1 MASQSPLLR
10 RNFKEVVLLAEELSY
25 SFHLGSDKN
34 KSKVAKKIAKGNT
47 SGTTSL
53 SNNAIQNANDLSG
66 VNKHNLRDYDNEK
79 ELIRTIYGTDNI
91 VNNVKN
97 LYLEEFEQSRI
108 EYNNKQTRN
117 DRKIDNYFEKVCASQ
132 NDIACE
138 IIIELVDMD
147 FWSDKDDEY
156 RFKMVD
162 VFAEQIS
169 DLNTIVPSFKIAN
182 ATIHFDES
190 SPHLHIV
197 GVPVIENCSRG
208 MKRQVGKTKL
218 FTKESLAEMQD
229 KMRTC
234 CIKSYNRIY
243 NDEMRLKEKQKGRN
257 KDINSRN
264 MQDYKIIKQNYEK
277 HNLKLKKANEQ
288 TEKVYKSSNNIR
300 NMLNTLKPNFISKN
314 NSVISNEDINK
325 IKDFINE
332 VQETTQTMTS
342 VNDLNIVIKE
352 FENSYSKIE
361 KENNSLKYQLDKK
374 DDEIKY
380 LKSEITTKDK
390 IINKL
395 QAEKEKIKRELQ
407 KFKDF
412 WHRLMT
418 RFHNKISFDKDE
430 QYKYVSE
437 DLHKAGVFS
446 DDDFEIATNAFRKV
460 KPKEE
465 ITEKEQKKE
474 NKDRWVIKNKI

>member
-1 MASQSPLLR
+1 M
-10 RNFKEVVLLAEELSY
+10 AEELSY

-34 KSKVAKKIAKGNT
+34 KSKVAKKVAKGNT

-91 VNNVKN
+91 VNDVHN
-97 LYLEEFEQSRI
+97 LYIQEFEQARI

-138 IIIELVDMD
+138 IIIELGDMD
-147 FWSDKDDEY
+147 FWKDKDDEY

-162 VFAEQIS
+162 VFTEQIA

-190 SPHLHIV
+190 SPHMHIV

-208 MKRQVGKTKL
+208 MKKQVGKTKL
-218 FTKESLAEMQD
+218 FTKESLAEIQD
-229 KMRTC
+229 KMRIA

-257 KDINSRN
+257 KDINSRD

-277 HNLKLKKANEQ
+277 HNLRLKKANEQ

-300 NMLNTLKPNFISKN
+300 NMITNLKPTFMNKN
-314 NSVISNEDINK
+314 NSVISNEDINE
-325 IKDFINE
+325 IKDFIDE
-332 VQETTQTMTS
+332 VQETTKTMTS
-342 VNDLNIVIKE
+342 VNDLNIIIKE
-352 FENSYSKIE
+352 FESSYTKIE
-361 KENNSLKYQLDKK
+361 KENDSLKYQLEQKDK
-374 DDEIKY
+374 EIKY
-380 LKSEITTKDK
+380 LKNELSVKDK

-395 QAEKEKIKRELQ
+395 QTEKEKIKDSLQ
-407 KFKDF
+407 KFKNF
-412 WHRLMT
+412 WYSIMN
-418 RFHNKISFDKDE
+418 RFHNKITFDKDE

-465 ITEKEQKKE
+465 LQEKEQKK
-474 NKDRWVIKNKI
+474 NDSDRWKIRK

>member
-1 MASQSPLLR
+1 M
-10 RNFKEVVLLAEELSY
+10 AEELSY

-34 KSKVAKKIAKGNT
+34 KSKVAKKVAKGNT

-91 VNNVKN
+91 VNDVKN
-97 LYLEEFEQSRI
+97 LYLEEFEQSRL

-117 DRKIDNYFEKVCASQ
+117 DRKIENYFEKVCASQ

-138 IIIELVDMD
+138 IIIELGDMD
-147 FWSDKDDEY
+147 FWQDKDDEY

-162 VFAEQIS
+162 VFEEQIT

-190 SPHLHIV
+190 SPHFHIV
-197 GVPVIENCSRG
+197 GVPVIESCNRG
-208 MKRQVGKTKL
+208 MKKQVGKTKL
-218 FTKESLAEMQD
+218 FTKESLAEIQD
-229 KMRTC
+229 KMRIA
-234 CIKSYNRIY
+234 CIKSYNKIY

-257 KDINSRN
+257 KDINTRD

-288 TEKVYKSSNNIR
+288 TDKVYKSSNNIKNILTNLR
-300 NMLNTLKPNFISKN
+300 PAIMSKN
-314 NSVISNEDINK
+314 NNIISNDAVDK
-325 IKDFINE
+325 IKDFIDE
-332 VQETTQTMTS
+332 VQETTKTMTS

-352 FENSYSKIE
+352 FESSYAKIE
-361 KENNSLKYQLDKK
+361 KENDSLKYQLNKK
-374 DDEIKY
+374 DNEIKY
-380 LKSEITTKDK
+380 LKNELSAKDK

-395 QAEKEKIKRELQ
+395 QAEKEKIKDSLQ
-407 KFKDF
+407 KFKNF
-412 WHRLMT
+412 WYGIMN
-418 RFHNKISFDKDE
+418 RFHSKIAFDKDE

-437 DLHKAGVFS
+437 DLHKAGIFS

-465 ITEKEQKKE
+465 NAEMDKKKE
-474 NKDRWVIKNKI
+474 KSDKWIIKK

>member
-1 MASQSPLLR
+1 
-10 RNFKEVVLLAEELSY
+10 LAEELSY

-34 KSKVAKKIAKGNT
+34 KSKVAKKVAKRNT

-79 ELIRTIYGTDNI
+79 ELIRTIYGTNNI
-91 VNNVKN
+91 VSDVKN
-97 LYLEEFEQSRI
+97 LYLEEFEQARI

-132 NDIACE
+132 
-138 IIIELVDMD
+138 IIIELGDMD

-156 RFKMVD
+156 RLKMVD
-162 VFAEQIS
+162 VFTEQIT

-182 ATIHFDES
+182 ATIHFDEC

-197 GVPVIENCSRG
+197 GVPVIENCNRG
-208 MKRQVGKTKL
+208 MKKQVGKTKL
-218 FTKESLAEMQD
+218 FTKESLAEIQD
-229 KMRTC
+229 KMRMA

-257 KDINSRN
+257 FDINVKDMDS
-264 MQDYKIIKQNYEK
+264 YKKFANNYEK
-277 HNLKLKKANEQ
+277 HNLRLKKANEQ
-288 TEKVYKSSNNIR
+288 TEKVYKSSNNIK
-300 NMLNTLKPNFISKN
+300 NIITDLKPAFMNKN
-314 NSVISNEDINK
+314 NSVISNEDINE
-325 IKDFINE
+325 IKDFIDE
-332 VQETTQTMTS
+332 VQETTKTMTS
-342 VNDLNIVIKE
+342 VNNLNIVIKE
-352 FENSYSKIE
+352 FESSYTKIE
-361 KENNSLKYQLDKK
+361 KENNSLKYQLEKK
-374 DDEIKY
+374 DNEIKY
-380 LKSEITTKDK
+380 LKGEISTKDK

-395 QAEKEKIKRELQ
+395 QAEKEKIKDSLQ
-407 KFKDF
+407 KFKNF
-412 WHRLMT
+412 WYGIMN
-418 RFHNKISFDKDE
+418 RFHNKITFDKDE

-446 DDDFEIATNAFRKV
+446 DDDFEIATNPLRKV

-465 ITEKEQKKE
+465 LIEKEQK
-474 NKDRWVIKNKI
+474 NKKSDRWKIKK